1 MFVEQESLSHIY
13 RRPSNTKTQ
22 QIEKEEEEKRKDDKE
37 EGSASLGKS
46 NDNSQLYFKF

>member
-1 MFVEQESLSHIY
+1 MFVEQETFSPIY

-22 QIEKEEEEKRKDDKE
+22 QIEQEEEKRKDHKE

-46 NDNSQLYFKF
+46 NDNSQLYFTI